1 MLKFKKLIV
10 VSLLTLS
17 TTLSAITEGVEYT
30 KLKGN
35 EIIQGA
41 DDKIIELFSYA
52 CIHCYNHFKIGTL
65 KFVSEFLPEFKYEEW
80 QVKQMGEFG
89 YQIAEVLA
97 YAKMID
103 EKNFINNSL
112 NEKSA
117 YHQVM
122 KAYFEGYFK
131 HRQRWGTPKAFY
143 EVGVNAI
150 KEATKKDVSVQDILD
165 YASSEKGK
173 NFVKRFD
180 EGLDIAKISGTPAF
194 IVKGKYLVNLEKVN
208 SQEELVE
215 IIKALVKLD

>member
-1 MLKFKKLIV
+1 MLKFKKLVV

-17 TTLSAITEGVEYT
+17 TTLRAITEGVEYT

-35 EIIQGA
+35 EMIQGA

-89 YQIAEVLA
+89 YQIAEILA

-122 KAYFEGYFK
+122 KAYFEEYFK
-131 HRQRWGTPKAFY
+131 YRQRWGTQETFY
-143 EVGVNAI
+143 EVGANAI
-150 KEATKKDVSVQDILD
+150 KEFRLTKNRLKEYENDKMFLIDTIKHEQDLYESICDELLD
-165 YASSEKGK
+165 
-173 NFVKRFD
+173 F
-180 EGLDIAKISGTPAF
+180 
-194 IVKGKYLVNLEKVN
+194 
-208 SQEELVE
+208 E
-215 IIKALVKLD
+215 I